1 MAKYLT
7 KHSPVDDKP
16 YIVYASTKNGD
27 PDITTDI
34 SIEATKSIA
43 KGTNYTFPVTVEGT
57 GNYDPTVVWSL
68 DVESG
73 GTIASGTSLTQAGK
87 LTVAAGQATNKALY
101 VTAKAANGQTSTC
114 TVTVTSG

>member
-16 YIVYASTKNGD
+16 YIVYASTKDGN

-34 SIEATKSIA
+34 SIEAAKSVA
-43 KGTNYTFPVTVEGT
+43 QGANYTFPVTLEGT
-57 GNYDPTVVWSL
+57 GNFDSTVVWSL

-87 LTVAAGQATNKALY
+87 LTVAAGQATTKKLY
-101 VTAKAANGQTSTC
+101 VTATASSGQSSIC
-114 TVTVTSG
+114 TVTVTS

>member
-7 KHSPVDDKP
+7 KHSPVDDQP
-16 YIVYASTKNGD
+16 YLVYASTSANV
-27 PDITTDI
+27 PDITTGI

-43 KGTNYTFPVTVEGT
+43 KGANYTFPVTVEGT

-87 LTVAAGQATNKALY
+87 LTVAAGQGTSKALY

-114 TVTVTSG
+114 TVTVTSA

>member
-16 YIVYASTKNGD
+16 YIVYASASNSV

-43 KGTNYTFPVTVEGT
+43 KGSNYTFPVTVEGT
-57 GNYDPTVVWSL
+57 GQYDSTVEWSL
-68 DVESG
+68 SVESG
-73 GTIASGTSLTQAGK
+73 GTIASGTELSQAGK
-87 LTVAAGQATNKALY
+87 LTVAAGQGTSKKLY
-101 VTAKAANGQTSTC
+101 VTAKAANGQTSIC
-114 TVTVTSG
+114 TVTVTSA

>member
-16 YIVYASTKNGD
+16 YIVYASTKDGN

-34 SIEATKSIA
+34 SIESTKSIA
-43 KGTNYTFPVTVEGT
+43 KGSNYTFPVTVEGT

-73 GTIASGTSLTQAGK
+73 GTIASGTELSQAGK
-87 LTVAAGQATNKALY
+87 LTVAAGQGTSKKLY
-101 VTAKAANGQTSTC
+101 VTATASGGQSSTC
-114 TVTVTSG
+114 TVTVTSA

>member
-16 YIVYASTKNGD
+16 YIVYASTKDGN

-34 SIEATKSIA
+34 SIESTKSVA
-43 KGTNYTFPVTVEGT
+43 QSANYTFPVTVEGT
-57 GNYDPTVVWSL
+57 GNYDSTVVWSL
-68 DVESG
+68 TVESG

-87 LTVAAGQATNKALY
+87 LTVAAGQSTSKKLY
-101 VTAKAANGQTSTC
+101 VTATASGGQSSTC
-114 TVTVTSG
+114 TVTVTS

>member
-16 YIVYASTKNGD
+16 YLVYTSTFNGD
-27 PDITTDI
+27 PDITTDV

-43 KGTNYTFPVTVEGT
+43 KGSNYTFPVTIEGT

-73 GTIASGTSLTQAGK
+73 GTIASGTELSQAGK
-87 LTVAAGQATNKALY
+87 LTVAAGQGTSKKLY
-101 VTAKAANGQTSTC
+101 VTATASGGQSSTC
-114 TVTVTSG
+114 TVTVTSS

>member
-7 KHSPVDDKP
+7 KHMPVDDAP
-16 YIVYASTKNGD
+16 YIVYASTQNNA

-34 SIEATKSIA
+34 SIEQTKSIQ

-57 GNYDPTVVWSL
+57 GNYDATVVWSL

-73 GTIASGTSLTQAGK
+73 GTIASGTKIEQDGK
-87 LTVAAGQATNKALY
+87 LTIAAGQGTSRKLY
-101 VTAKAANGQTSTC
+101 VTATASGGQSSTC
-114 TVTVTSG
+114 TVTVTS

>member
-16 YIVYASTKNGD
+16 YIVYASTKNGN
-27 PDITTDI
+27 PDTTTGI
-34 SIEATKSIA
+34 SIEATKSIEQGA
-43 KGTNYTFPVTVEGT
+43 NYTFPVTVEGT
-57 GNYDPTVVWSL
+57 GNYNPTVVWSL

-87 LTVAAGQATNKALY
+87 LTVAAGQSTSKALY
-101 VTAKAANGQTSTC
+101 VTATASGGQSSTC
-114 TVTVTSG
+114 TVTVTS